1 MDRDE
6 RHERLRRAGLRTPEQ
21 AQAMVHGLT
30 PAEFGRRT
38 GGRSR
43 QTVHEDIK
51 AGRVAALPVNPGA
64 IRIRYRIPE
73 SEVARYLR
81 DNMANPERWEDG

>member
-1 MDRDE
+1 MIDRE
-6 RHERLRRAGLRTPEQ
+6 TRLQNAGLHTPEQ
-21 AQAMVHGLT
+21 AQAMYHGLT
-30 PAEFGRRT
+30 PEEFGRRT

-43 QTVHEDIK
+43 QMVHADIK

-64 IRIRYRIPE
+64 KRIRYRIPE

-81 DNMANPERWEDG
+81 ENMVNADLMDGAS